1 LSSIKLITPEELR
14 RLRKSSGLTQKALAE
29 KAGVSQSLIARIER
43 KTVDPRLSTLKKI
56 LNALTLAKVERT
68 VKDVMHHPVITIH
81 SSDTVRKAIDLM
93 KKNDISQIPVL
104 EKGRIAGSIQESTLM
119 NKIYKSRKP
128 ETVLNTHVYNIMDP
142 VESAFVYA
150 NLKTQID
157 EVLNTLS
164 SGIPAVLVFEKGRLL
179 GIVTK
184 IDVLSSTFKIEE

>member
-81 SSDTVRKAIDLM
+81 SSDTVRKAIDLI

-128 ETVLNTHVYNIMDP
+128 ETVLNTNVYNIMDP